1 MTVISAVPPPHA
13 PGAAPPV
20 PAVGR
25 ALPGPLRFA
34 ARAGGTLWG
43 DARARTGMII
53 LGVIVVV
60 AVFAPQLA
68 PHSPTATTFTPYLG
82 PNSVNWLGTTGNGQD
97 VFSQLLYGARVSLLV
112 GLGAGAMATAV
123 AVTLGL
129 VAGYRPGVVDE
140 LIGFLTNLVLV
151 IPGIPLMII
160 LAAYLSNHSVWTV
173 VLVVAFTG
181 WATGARVMR
190 SQTATLRTRDFVA
203 SAVFSGDRL
212 PRVVFREILPNMAS
226 LVAASFLSAATAAVL
241 AEASLE
247 FLGLGNPATVSWGTI
262 LYSAE
267 QQNAMLTGQWLMV
280 LAPGLAIALLM
291 TSLTLINF
299 GIDALSN
306 PRLREK

>member
-1 MTVISAVPPPHA
+1 MTVISAVPPHA
-13 PGAAPPV
+13 PGTAPPV
-20 PAVGR
+20 SAGGR

-34 ARAGGTLWG
+34 ARAARTLWG
-43 DARARTGMII
+43 DAKARTGMII

-97 VFSQLLYGARVSLLV
+97 VFSQLLFGARVSLLV
-112 GLGAGAMATAV
+112 GLGAGAIATAV

-129 VAGYRPGVVDE
+129 IAGYRPGVVDE

-212 PRVVFREILPNMAS
+212 PRVVFREILPNMTS

>member
-13 PGAAPPV
+13 PGTAPPV
-20 PAVGR
+20 PVGGR

-34 ARAGGTLWG
+34 ARAAGTLWG
-43 DARARTGMII
+43 DAKARTGMII

-123 AVTLGL
+123 AVSLGL
-129 VAGYRPGVVDE
+129 IAGYRPGVVDE

-262 LYSAE
+262 LYAAE